1 MEHWIVLF
9 HLEKLWLLLFW
20 FAFVRKGV
28 KVFIRNSG
36 QNLVIAVT
44 LMVFCTGTFAETIVY
59 KWFDENGVVHF
70 GDAPP
75 DKSTSADTLII
86 PKAPPAP
93 AQPSTNSPAAS
104 IRVALWPLVFF
115 PLYPLDF

>member
-1 MEHWIVLF
+1 M
-9 HLEKLWLLLFW
+9 
-20 FAFVRKGV
+20 
-28 KVFIRNSG
+28 FIRNSG

-44 LMVFCTGTFAETIVY
+44 LMVFCTGAIAETIVY
-59 KWFDENGVVHF
+59 KWFDEDGVVHF

-75 DKSTSADTLII
+75 DKSTSADILVI

-104 IRVALWPLVFF
+104 ITAAENEPLQEEAEV
-115 PLYPLDF
+115 PLLYE